1 LLFIFTIKRQSTES
15 MTEKQ
20 AIREKM
26 FALRAAFPSTE
37 KQQHDRFI
45 CEKLSQMVQELGA
58 KAIHTFLPMGSEV
71 DIFPFIDSLLK
82 SGLTV
87 VAPKSLKGRKLEHL
101 VLHSLSELEAGIYGT
116 SYPASGEVYSGSY
129 DLFIVP
135 GLAFDHQGN
144 RIGYGAGYYDAFL
157 GCEATGYKL
166 GIGYPFQV
174 LDELPAEPHDVR
186 LDGVLCG

>member
-1 LLFIFTIKRQSTES
+1 MEEKKR
-15 MTEKQ
+15 
-20 AIREKM
+20 IREQM
-26 FALRAAFPSTE
+26 LALRAALPPA
-37 KQQHDRFI
+37 
-45 CEKLSQMVQELGA
+45 EKLRHEHFIAEKLWEMVQELDA

-116 SYPASGEVYSGSY
+116 SYPASGEVYTGSY

-157 GCEATGYKL
+157 GSQATGYRL
-166 GIGYPFQV
+166 GIGYPFQ
-174 LDELPAEPHDVR
+174 LLEALPCEPHDVR